1 MEPDDPIYSDTA
13 EFMPEALHDQGDVS
27 IGVSLYLD
35 KLVFDEDIILSDLN
49 LKLEPG
55 KITCLLGP
63 SGVGKSSILKILAGF
78 IPLPGNS
85 RLVASD
91 GKSLEGRLS
100 YMDQKDLLLPWAS
113 VFNNLLIGNRLRGEA
128 PDSARAGRL
137 IQQVGLEKWRNS
149 RPDTLSG
156 GMRQR
161 VALARTLMEGSP
173 ILLMDEPFSALD
185 AITKFRLQG
194 LAARLLANK
203 TVLLITHD
211 PLEALRLGDVIHVLA
226 GHPARLS
233 EAIRPKKSIPRDPS
247 DDAFSQHYSAIM
259 TRLAGEEEEDAT

>member
-1 MEPDDPIYSDTA
+1 MEPDDPIYSDVA
-13 EFMPEALHDQGDVS
+13 DSNSDASRYQDHAGIGLH
-27 IGVSLYLD
+27 LFLD
-35 KLVFDEDIILSDLN
+35 RLVFDGETILSDLD
-49 LKLEPG
+49 LTLAPG

-78 IPLPGNS
+78 IPLPPNS
-85 RLVASD
+85 YIAASD
-91 GKSLEGRLS
+91 KKSLSGRIS

-113 VFNNLLIGNRLRGEA
+113 VRDNLLIGSRLRGET
-128 PDSARAGRL
+128 PDAARADML
-137 IQQVGLEKWRNS
+137 IRQVGLEKWREN

-161 VALARTLMEGSP
+161 VALARTLMEGCP

-194 LAARLLANK
+194 LAARLLTGK

-211 PLEALRLGDVIHVLA
+211 PMEAQRLGDVIHVLA
-226 GHPARLS
+226 GHPPRLS
-233 EAIRPKKSIPRDPS
+233 EAIRPEKSIPRDPS
-247 DDAFSQHYSAIM
+247 DGAFSRHYSAIM
-259 TRLAGEEEEDAT
+259 TRLAGEAEDALL

>member
-1 MEPDDPIYSDTA
+1 MEPDNPTYSDAA
-13 EFMPEALHDQGDVS
+13 ESMPDVLHDQGEAG
-27 IGVSLYLD
+27 IGVDLSLD
-35 KLVFDEDIILSDLN
+35 ELVFDGDTILSDLN
-49 LKLEPG
+49 LELEPG

-85 RLVASD
+85 RVTTSD

-113 VFNNLLIGNRLRGEA
+113 VFDNLLIGNRLRGEI
-128 PDSARAGRL
+128 PDRVRADRL
-137 IQQVGLEKWRNS
+137 IKQVGLEKWRDS

-161 VALARTLMEGSP
+161 VALARTLMEGSS

-194 LAARLLANK
+194 LAARLLTEK

-211 PLEALRLGDVIHVLA
+211 PMEALRLGDVIYVLA

-233 EAIRPKKSIPRDPS
+233 EAIRPEKDIPRDPA

-259 TRLAGEEEEDAT
+259 TRLAGETEDAS